1 MQAHSNLCGHLLFS
15 TTGKRAVSWT
25 LAETLKAELRNI
37 LPAIV
42 QSKSADS
49 VFDALSANQNAS
61 VRPLLEVALH
71 ALLADFTVP
80 PAPALIQKVRAFA
93 VRVQSK
99 PVDAAAE
106 DQLET
111 SGAEEQKDTESMDVV
126 ASESTAPVMQDLVDE
141 ESFRLMLPL
150 VGGMSGSEFEACLP
164 RIIALHA
171 EDAEALKNVF
181 GRVTKARPPPM
192 TKSALLVALHR

>member
-1 MQAHSNLCGHLLFS
+1 M
-15 TTGKRAVSWT
+15 TWT

-42 QSKSADS
+42 QGKSADS
-49 VFDALSANQNAS
+49 VFDALTVNQNAS

-93 VRVQSK
+93 VRVEVK
-99 PVDAAAE
+99 PADAAEADE
-106 DQLET
+106 VET
-111 SGAEEQKDTESMDVV
+111 SGAEEQKKDTENMDVV

-150 VGGMSGSEFEACLP
+150 VGGISGSEFEACLP

>member
-1 MQAHSNLCGHLLFS
+1 MIKVSVV
-15 TTGKRAVSWT
+15 TTGKRAVIWT
-25 LAETLKAELRNI
+25 LAETLKTELRNI

-42 QSKSADS
+42 QSKGADS
-49 VFDALSANQNAS
+49 VFDALSTNQDAA

-71 ALLADFTVP
+71 ALLHDFTVP
-80 PAPALIQKVRAFA
+80 PTPALIQKVRDFA
-93 VRVQSK
+93 LRVADK
-99 PVDAAAE
+99 PTEAAALDE
-106 DQLET
+106 MET
-111 SGAEEQKDTESMDVV
+111 SGADEHKETEGMDVA
-126 ASESTAPVMQDLVDE
+126 ASDATAPVMQDLADV

-150 VGGMSGSEFEACLP
+150 VGGIRGTEFEACLP

-181 GRVTKARPPPM
+181 SRVTKARPPPM